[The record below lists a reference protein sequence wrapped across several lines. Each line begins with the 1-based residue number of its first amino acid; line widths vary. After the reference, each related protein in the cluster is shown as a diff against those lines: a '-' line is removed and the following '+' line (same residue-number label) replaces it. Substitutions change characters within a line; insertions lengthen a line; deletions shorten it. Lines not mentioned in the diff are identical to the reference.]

1 VEECLEWCLVRPL
14 GCTCLI
20 WGEHGSLVCIQ
31 WIRGEGCPYS
41 EGEHNASKFMRLC
54 IGLRFDME

>member
-1 VEECLEWCLVRPL
+1 VRPF

-20 WGEHGSLVCIQ
+20 WGEHGNTVCIQ

-54 IGLRFDME
+54 MGLMGRSGVR